1 MACFK
6 EKLHVPRRAK
16 IILVHGGAGS
26 KRPLKKALK
35 GLGEALEAGFT
46 ALADGGDSL
55 EAVIKAIVLMED
67 SGLFNAGAGGN
78 LQLDGRMRLDAS
90 IMEGR
95 GLQAGA
101 IIGLEG
107 YRNPILAARVTMGLP
122 NKVFTNIGA
131 SRLARKT
138 GLKRLGP
145 PSGRALTRLKKATED
160 RQAGALYREYFSTV
174 GAVAVDSMGNLA
186 AGSSTGGVLAMLP
199 GRVGDTP
206 LIGSGIYA
214 ENRFGAVSCTGQ
226 GEDILRLCLAKE
238 VCMRMEEMDA
248 QRAAL
253 SALRRLKGIGG
264 QAGLLALDRKG
275 KAAICHTTDFMP
287 AGVADRKGLRLK
299 DFWKRV

>member
-131 SRLARKT
+131 SRLARKG
-138 GLKRLGP
+138 GLKRGGAAPGRGP
-145 PSGRALTRLKKATED
+145 ARLKKATAA
-160 RQAGALYREYFSTV
+160 RQAGALYREYFSTA
-174 GAVAVDSMGNLA
+174 GAGGLASRGNLRG
-186 AGSSTGGVLAMLP
+186 GS
-199 GRVGDTP
+199 
-206 LIGSGIYA
+206 
-214 ENRFGAVSCTGQ
+214 
-226 GEDILRLCLAKE
+226 
-238 VCMRMEEMDA
+238 
-248 QRAAL
+248 
-253 SALRRLKGIGG
+253 
-264 QAGLLALDRKG
+264 
-275 KAAICHTTDFMP
+275 
-287 AGVADRKGLRLK
+287 
-299 DFWKRV
+299 